1 MKHVSMRVLISM
13 VAAALLTVAMISV
26 ALADSDSRPFKGTAT
41 GKVSGV
47 IDGSLNATHMGNGSL
62 KGRIDV
68 KRTYHRPPDCK
79 TGKYI
84 QVSAKGDVALIA
96 ANGDAIKT
104 RVDKYARLCTEN
116 RGKTVVTT
124 VILIARGGSGRFA
137 DASGRIEYVYEND
150 GNKMNAT
157 RATLDG
163 TLGY

>member
-1 MKHVSMRVLISM
+1 MKHVSMCVLISI
-13 VAAALLTVAMISV
+13 VAAALLTTAMISV
-26 ALADSDSRPFKGTAT
+26 ALTDSDSRPFKGTVT
-41 GKVSGV
+41 GKVSGIV
-47 IDGSLNATHMGNGSL
+47 DGSLNATHMGNGTL

-84 QVSAKGDVALIA
+84 QVSAKGDLALIA
-96 ANGDAIKT
+96 ANGDVIKT

-124 VILIARGGSGRFA
+124 VILIAKGGSGRFA
-137 DASGRIEYVYEND
+137 DASGQIECVYED
-150 GNKMNAT
+150 HGGKHRAT
-157 RATLDG
+157 RASLDG